1 MEIFGM
7 QVSEAWVKA
16 GFIGGLVLLAIL
28 IMRFIFK
35 KDLITALTSIFTP
48 ATKISGTTGPR

>member
-1 MEIFGM
+1 M